1 MSSEQPERMKIST
14 SPTQFQRERGP
25 IQHVARSNFE
35 VARDSII
42 RPPLTNSHP
51 LASKHKRERGPL
63 VQFLHGRFFYAVII
77 ELRVSRTRCY
87 DQEYQNALVKWQE
100 AGSAIPENLK
110 KCPARPQKSLGKLGI
125 SSRLT
130 LQEDLGLSRQAGL
143 K

>member
-1 MSSEQPERMKIST
+1 MVRIVFWHSGDGKKNGYS
-14 SPTQFQRERGP
+14 
-25 IQHVARSNFE
+25 
-35 VARDSII
+35 
-42 RPPLTNSHP
+42 
-51 LASKHKRERGPL
+51 
-63 VQFLHGRFFYAVII
+63 
-77 ELRVSRTRCY
+77 
-87 DQEYQNALVKWQE
+87 E